1 MRGMRGG
8 RCAGCGS
15 GGEGSLRERDWRARL
30 IAVRGCAE
38 RALRLS
44 SSISTRR
51 LAALLVRAYLA
62 RLSAQ
67 VSVKSK
73 ITLSVTAGQLPATR
87 SAPYQLLPWLSPA
100 PLHPI
105 ASTTSVRDSLYLWS
119 KINIDKV
126 AALIEAGRMQAPG
139 HAQIQA
145 AKADGRWAKAYDGAR
160 TSAVPPDL
168 LVALEAEPRA
178 KAFFATIN
186 ASNRY
191 AVLWRIQ
198 TAVKAETRA
207 KRMTQLVEMLAR
219 GETIH
224 FFKAK
229 TKA

>member
-1 MRGMRGG
+1 
-8 RCAGCGS
+8 
-15 GGEGSLRERDWRARL
+15 
-30 IAVRGCAE
+30 
-38 RALRLS
+38 
-44 SSISTRR
+44 
-51 LAALLVRAYLA
+51 
-62 RLSAQ
+62 
-67 VSVKSK
+67 
-73 ITLSVTAGQLPATR
+73 
-87 SAPYQLLPWLSPA
+87 
-100 PLHPI
+100 
-105 ASTTSVRDSLYLWS
+105 LWS